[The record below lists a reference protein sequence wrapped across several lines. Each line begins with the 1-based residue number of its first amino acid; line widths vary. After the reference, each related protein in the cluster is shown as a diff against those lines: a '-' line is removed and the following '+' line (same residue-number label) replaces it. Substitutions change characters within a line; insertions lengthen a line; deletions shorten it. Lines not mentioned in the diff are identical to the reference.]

1 MSALK
6 PVLGD
11 RSSGL
16 GNSMLRLNERR
27 LSQKTALRDGTMAQQ
42 LRALSAL
49 PEDQILIAKPF

>member
-1 MSALK
+1 MSALN

-27 LSQKTALRDGTMAQQ
+27 LSQKPALKDGTMAQQ
-42 LRALSAL
+42 FRALSIL